1 MINEIRKDGAGYTG
15 YEYREIAVYEAY
27 SSLCMDSY
35 PCFGWEPDP
44 NKHGVEKR
52 NNFSKGIS
60 TQKNEK
66 QTLFFRR
73 NRNISNKAELTRLQ
87 RHFDSCIA
95 ELEALKRAKTSQ
107 ATIAALVIGLIGTAF
122 MAGSTFAVVADPPII
137 WLTILLAIP
146 GFAGWIIPY
155 FAYRALVRKKTAE
168 IEPLI
173 EQKYDEIYE
182 LCEKGS
188 HLLH

>member
-1 MINEIRKDGAGYTG
+1 MTNEITKDGAGYTG
-15 YEYREIAVYEAY
+15 YEYREIAVPEQYA
-27 SSLCMDSY
+27 SLCMDSY
-35 PCFGWEPDP
+35 PCFGWETDP
-44 NKHGVEKR
+44 NRQAAETQSSFSNGRSVQKTEK
-52 NNFSKGIS
+52 K
-60 TQKNEK
+60 
-66 QTLFFRR
+66 TLFFRR

-87 RHFDSCIA
+87 RHFDSCVA
-95 ELEALKRAKTSQ
+95 ELEALERAKTTQ

-122 MAGSTFAVVADPPII
+122 MAGSTFAVVAEPPII
-137 WLTILLAIP
+137 WLTVLLAIP

-155 FAYRALVRKKTAE
+155 FAYRALSRKKTAE

>member
-1 MINEIRKDGAGYTG
+1 MTNEITKNGAGYTG
-15 YEYREIAVYEAY
+15 YEYREIAVPEQYV
-27 SSLCMDSY
+27 SLCMDSY
-35 PCFGWEPDP
+35 PCFGWETDP
-44 NKHGVEKR
+44 NKQGSSETSRYKAGGAG
-52 NNFSKGIS
+52 K
-60 TQKNEK
+60 TEK
-66 QTLFFRR
+66 QTLSFRR
-73 NRNISNKAELTRLQ
+73 NRNISNKVELTRLQ
-87 RHFDSCIA
+87 RHFDSCVA
-95 ELEALKRAKTSQ
+95 ELEALERAKTTQ

-122 MAGSTFAVVADPPII
+122 LAGSTFAVVAEPPII
-137 WLTILLAIP
+137 WLTVLLAIP

-155 FAYRALVRKKTAE
+155 FAYRALSRKKTAE

>member
-1 MINEIRKDGAGYTG
+1 MTNQITKDGAGYTG
-15 YEYREIAVYEAY
+15 YEYREIAVPEQYA
-27 SSLCMDSY
+27 SLCMDSY
-35 PCFGWEPDP
+35 PCFGWETDP
-44 NKHGVEKR
+44 NKQTSSETGRPKTGR
-52 NNFSKGIS
+52 K
-60 TQKNEK
+60 EK

-87 RHFDSCIA
+87 RHFDSCVA
-95 ELEALKRAKTSQ
+95 ELEALERAKTTQ

-122 MAGSTFAVVADPPII
+122 LAGSTFAVVAEPPII

-146 GFAGWIIPY
+146 GFAGWITPY
-155 FAYRALVRKKTAE
+155 FAYRALVRRKTAE